1 METANDI
8 SIGEVPSRTEDI
20 RGIRER
26 TSMAQSTKK
35 KMKFKLLR
43 LKKLCDTAVEN
54 IRDS

>member
-35 KMKFKLLR
+35 KNEIQ
-43 LKKLCDTAVEN
+43 AA
-54 IRDS
+54 